1 MELLLSLKKNDDI
14 MFFEDLK
21 FKEKV
26 IPQTILG
33 YGPFMAELYFGHRSR
48 LYLDDLYNSPQNISE
63 VIVESYNQGVRAI
76 NLVND
81 SNLLEAYDIAV
92 SQGCEMKVIATIGK
106 SDVDYLNPNYEVA
119 KEVDWDDDIE
129 LFSSYDCPLML
140 VDEFITD
147 AYDWR
152 LTSKI
157 LAEINAT
164 GSLSGLV
171 TAFPSKTS
179 RIIKENM
186 DMDLFDFLMIPYNS
200 LSYMMDI
207 SAFNAS
213 QRQEFIDK
221 INGLNKKIIATRIL
235 AAGVLKPKEAF
246 TFFKNVD
253 FVDAICMGVA
263 KVSEA
268 SEDFS
273 LLKEY

>member
-1 MELLLSLKKNDDI
+1 
-14 MFFEDLK
+14 MFFEDLEYK
-21 FKEKV
+21 DKA
-26 IPQTILG
+26 IPECILG

-48 LYLDDLYNSPQNISE
+48 LYLDDLYNNPQNAAE

-76 NLVND
+76 NLVNNP
-81 SNLLEAYDIAV
+81 NLLKAYDIACDE
-92 SQGCEMKVIATIGK
+92 GCEMKVIATIGK

-119 KEVDWDDDIE
+119 KEVDWEEDIE

-157 LAEINAT
+157 LNEINDS

-171 TAFPSKTS
+171 TSFPSKTS
-179 RIIKENM
+179 DLIVDNL
-186 DMDLFDFLMIPYNS
+186 DMDLFDFYMIPYNS

-213 QRQEFIDK
+213 QRQEFIEK
-221 INGLNKKIIATRIL
+221 IVNLNKKIIATRIL

-246 TFFKNVD
+246 TFYKNVD
-253 FVDAICMGVA
+253 FVDAVCMGVA
-263 KVSEA
+263 KVEEA
-268 SEDFS
+268 REDFEM
-273 LLKEY
+273 LKEF

>member
-1 MELLLSLKKNDDI
+1 

-21 FKEKV
+21 YKDKV

-48 LYLDDLYNSPQNISE
+48 LYLDDLYKNPQNIAE
-63 VIVESYNQGVRAI
+63 VIIESYNHGVRAI
-76 NLVND
+76 NLVNNP
-81 SNLLEAYDIAV
+81 NLLEAYDIACDE
-92 SQGCEMKVIATIGK
+92 GCEMKVIATIGK

-119 KEVDWDDDIE
+119 KEVDWDEDIE
-129 LFSSYDCPLML
+129 LFSSYDCPVML

-157 LAEINAT
+157 LTEINNA

-171 TAFPSKTS
+171 TAFPSKTADL
-179 RIIKENM
+179 IPENL
-186 DMDLFDFLMIPYNS
+186 DMDLFDFYMIPFNS

-207 SAFNAS
+207 NAFNDA
-213 QRQEFIDK
+213 QREDFKQK
-221 INGLNKKIIATRIL
+221 LLKLNKKVIATRIL
-235 AAGVLKPKEAF
+235 AAGVLQPKEAF
-246 TFFKNVD
+246 AFFKKID
-253 FVDAICMGVA
+253 YIDLIAIGVA

-273 LLKEY
+273 LLKKY

>member
-1 MELLLSLKKNDDI
+1 
-14 MFFEDLK
+14 MFLEDLEY
-21 FKEKV
+21 KEKV

-33 YGPFMAELYFGHRSR
+33 YGPFMAELYYGHRSR
-48 LYLDDLYNSPQNISE
+48 LYLDDLYNNPQNAAE
-63 VIVESYNQGVRAI
+63 VIMESYNQGVRAI

-92 SQGCEMKVIATIGK
+92 SEGCEMKVIATIGK

-119 KEVDWDDDIE
+119 KEVDWDEDID
-129 LFSSYDCPLML
+129 LFSQYDCPLML

-152 LTSKI
+152 LTSRI
-157 LAEINAT
+157 LNRINET
-164 GSLSGLV
+164 GALSGLV

-179 RIIKENM
+179 DLLEDNL
-186 DMDLFDFLMIPYNS
+186 DMDLFDFYMIPYNS

-221 INGLNKKIIATRIL
+221 IKKLNKKIIATRIL

-246 TFFKNVD
+246 TFYENVD

-263 KVSEA
+263 KVEEA
-268 SEDFS
+268 SEDFN

>member
-1 MELLLSLKKNDDI
+1 
-14 MFFEDLK
+14 MFFEDIEYK
-21 FKEKV
+21 GKS

-33 YGPFMAELYFGHRSR
+33 YGPFMAEPYFGHRSR
-48 LYLDDLYNSPQNISE
+48 IYQIDLYDNPQAIAE
-63 VIVESYNQGVRAI
+63 VIMESYNQGIRAI

-81 SNLLEAYDIAV
+81 SKLLKAYDMAMDE
-92 SQGCEMKVIATIGK
+92 GCEMKVIATIGK

-129 LFSSYDCPLML
+129 LFSNYDCPLML

-157 LAEINAT
+157 LNRINDA

-171 TAFPSKTS
+171 TAFPSRTTDLLPV
-179 RIIKENM
+179 NL
-186 DMDLFDFLMIPYNS
+186 DMNLFDFYMIPLNS
-200 LSYMMDI
+200 ISYMMDI

-213 QRQEFIDK
+213 QRQEFVDRVLK
-221 INGLNKKIIATRIL
+221 LNKKIIATRVL
-235 AAGVLKPKEAF
+235 AAGVLKPEESFAF
-246 TFFKNVD
+246 YKNVD
-253 FVDAICMGVA
+253 YVDAISIGVA
-263 KVSEA
+263 KVEEA
-268 SEDFS
+268 RDDFS

>member
-1 MELLLSLKKNDDI
+1 
-14 MFFEDLK
+14 MFFEDLEYK
-21 FKEKV
+21 QKV

-33 YGPFMAELYFGHRSR
+33 YGPFMAELYYGHRSR
-48 LYLDDLYNSPQNISE
+48 LYLDDLYNDPQNASE
-63 VIVESYNQGVRAI
+63 VIIESYNQGVRAI

-81 SNLLEAYDIAV
+81 DNLLKAYDLAV
-92 SQGCEMKVIATIGK
+92 DAGCKMKVIATIGK

-119 KEVDWDDDIE
+119 KEVDWDEDIE
-129 LFSSYDCPLML
+129 LFSTYDCPLML

-152 LTSKI
+152 LTSRI
-157 LAEINAT
+157 LNRINDA

-171 TAFPSKTS
+171 TAFPSRTS
-179 RIIKENM
+179 DLIADNL
-186 DMDLFDFLMIPYNS
+186 DMDLFDFYMIPYNS

-221 INGLNKKIIATRIL
+221 IKSLNKKIIATRIL

-246 TFFKNVD
+246 TFYSNVD
-253 FVDAICMGVA
+253 FVNAICMGVA

-268 SEDFS
+268 KEDFE
-273 LLKEY
+273 LLKQF

>member
-1 MELLLSLKKNDDI
+1 
-14 MFFEDLK
+14 MFFEDFNYK
-21 FKEKV
+21 GKS

-48 LYLDDLYNSPQNISE
+48 LYLDDLYDNPQNISE
-63 VIVESYNQGVRAI
+63 VIIESYNQGVRAI

-81 SNLLEAYDIAV
+81 DNLLKAYDIAV
-92 SQGCEMKVIATIGK
+92 SEGCEMKVIATIGK

-119 KEVDWDDDIE
+119 KEADWEEDID
-129 LFSSYDCPLML
+129 LFSQYDCPVML

-147 AYDWR
+147 AYDWK

-157 LAEINAT
+157 LNKINDA

-179 RIIKENM
+179 DLLPDNL
-186 DMDLFDFLMIPYNS
+186 DMDLFDFYMIPYNS

-207 SAFNAS
+207 SAFNPS

-221 INGLNKKIIATRIL
+221 IVNLNKKIIATRIL
-235 AAGVLKPKEAF
+235 AAGVLKPKESF
-246 TFFKNVD
+246 TFFKSAD
-253 FVDAICMGVA
+253 FIDAICMGVA
-263 KVSEA
+263 SVSEA
-268 SEDFS
+268 SEDFT
-273 LLKEY
+273 LLKEF

>member
-1 MELLLSLKKNDDI
+1 

-21 FKEKV
+21 YKNKV

-48 LYLDDLYNSPQNISE
+48 LYLDDLYTNPRNIAE
-63 VIVESYNQGVRAI
+63 VIIESYNQGVQAI
-76 NLVND
+76 NLVN
-81 SNLLEAYDIAV
+81 NPNMLEAYDIACEE
-92 SQGCEMKVIATIGK
+92 GCKMKVIATIGK

-119 KEVDWDDDIE
+119 KEVDWDEDIE
-129 LFSSYDCPLML
+129 LFSSYDCPVML

-147 AYDWR
+147 AYDWK

-157 LAEINAT
+157 LAEINNA

-171 TAFPSKTS
+171 TAFPSKTTDLLP
-179 RIIKENM
+179 ENL
-186 DMDLFDFLMIPYNS
+186 DMDLFDFYMIPFNS

-207 SAFNAS
+207 NAFNEA
-213 QRQEFIDK
+213 QREDFKQK
-221 INGLNKKIIATRIL
+221 LLKLNKKVIATRIL
-235 AAGVLKPKEAF
+235 AAGVLQPKEAF
-246 TFFKNVD
+246 TFFKKID
-253 FVDAICMGVA
+253 YIDLIAIGVA

>member
-1 MELLLSLKKNDDI
+1 

-21 FKEKV
+21 YKDKV

-33 YGPFMAELYFGHRSR
+33 YGPFMAEPYFGHRSR
-48 LYLDDLYNSPQNISE
+48 LYLDDLYTNPQNIAE

-81 SNLLEAYDIAV
+81 SNLLEAYDLACDE
-92 SQGCEMKVIATIGK
+92 GCEMKVIATIGK

-119 KEVDWDDDIE
+119 KEVDWDEDIE
-129 LFSSYDCPLML
+129 LFSSYDCLVML

-147 AYDWR
+147 AYDWK

-157 LAEINAT
+157 LAEINNA

-171 TAFPSKTS
+171 TAFPSKTADL
-179 RIIKENM
+179 IPENL
-186 DMDLFDFLMIPYNS
+186 DMNLFDFYMIPFNS

-207 SAFNAS
+207 NAFNEA
-213 QRQEFIDK
+213 QREDFKQK
-221 INGLNKKIIATRIL
+221 LLKLNKKVIATRVL
-235 AAGVLKPKEAF
+235 AAGVLQPREAF
-246 TFFKNVD
+246 TFFKKID
-253 FVDAICMGVA
+253 YIDLIALGVA

>member
-1 MELLLSLKKNDDI
+1 
-14 MFFEDLK
+14 MFFEDLEYK
-21 FKEKV
+21 NKK

-33 YGPFMAELYFGHRSR
+33 YGPFMAELYYGHRSR
-48 LYLDDLYNSPQNISE
+48 LYLDDLYNNPQNISE
-63 VIVESYNQGVRAI
+63 VIIESYNQGVRAI

-81 SNLLEAYDIAV
+81 DNLLKAYDMAADE
-92 SQGCEMKVIATIGK
+92 GCEMKVIATIGK

-119 KEVDWDDDIE
+119 KEVDWDADIE

-147 AYDWR
+147 GYDWK

-157 LAEINAT
+157 LNRINDT

-179 RIIKENM
+179 DLLSDNI
-186 DMDLFDFLMIPYNS
+186 DMDLFDFYMIPLNS
-200 LSYMMDI
+200 ISYMMDI

-213 QRQEFIDK
+213 QRQEFVDK
-221 INGLNKKIIATRIL
+221 ILNLNKKIIATRIF
-235 AAGVLKPKEAF
+235 AAGVLKPEEAF
-246 TFFKNVD
+246 AFYKNVD
-253 FVDAICMGVA
+253 YVDAICMGVA

-268 SEDFS
+268 KQDFE

>member
-1 MELLLSLKKNDDI
+1 

-21 FKEKV
+21 YNGAV

-33 YGPFMAELYFGHRSR
+33 YGPFMAELYYGHRSR
-48 LYLDDLYNSPQNISE
+48 LYLDDLYNNPQATAD
-63 VIVESYNQGVRAI
+63 VIIESYNQGVRAI
-76 NLVND
+76 NMVND
-81 SNLLEAYDIAV
+81 SNLLKAYDIAV
-92 SQGCEMKVIATIGK
+92 DSGCEMKVIATIGK

-119 KEVDWDDDIE
+119 KEVDWDEDID
-129 LFSSYDCPLML
+129 LFSGYDCPLML

-152 LTSKI
+152 LTSRI
-157 LAEINAT
+157 LSRINDT

-179 RIIKENM
+179 DLLSDNL
-186 DMDLFDFLMIPYNS
+186 DMDIFDFYMIPYNS

-221 INGLNKKIIATRIL
+221 IKALNKKIIATRIL

-246 TFFKNVD
+246 TFYKNVD

-263 KVSEA
+263 KVEEA
-268 SEDFS
+268 REDFE

>member
-1 MELLLSLKKNDDI
+1 

-21 FKEKV
+21 YKDKI

-48 LYLDDLYNSPQNISE
+48 LYLDDLYKNPQNIAE
-63 VIVESYNQGVRAI
+63 VIIESYNQGVRAI

-81 SNLLEAYDIAV
+81 SNLIEAYDIARGE
-92 SQGCEMKVIATIGK
+92 GCEMKVIATIGK

-119 KEVDWDDDIE
+119 KEVDWEEDIE
-129 LFSSYDCPLML
+129 LFSSYDCPIML
-140 VDEFITD
+140 VDEFVTD
-147 AYDWR
+147 AYDWK

-157 LAEINAT
+157 LTEIKNA

-171 TAFPSKTS
+171 TSFPSRTADL
-179 RIIKENM
+179 IPENL
-186 DMDLFDFLMIPYNS
+186 DMDLFDFYMIPFNS

-207 SAFNAS
+207 NAFNEA
-213 QRQEFIDK
+213 QREDFKQK
-221 INGLNKKIIATRIL
+221 LLKLNKKVIATRVL
-235 AAGVLKPKEAF
+235 AAGVLQPKEAF
-246 TFFKNVD
+246 SFFKKIDYIDLIV
-253 FVDAICMGVA
+253 IGVA

-268 SEDFS
+268 IEDFS

>member
-1 MELLLSLKKNDDI
+1 
-14 MFFEDLK
+14 MFLEDFEYNGK
-21 FKEKV
+21 S
-26 IPQTILG
+26 IPQSILG

-48 LYLDDLYNSPQNISE
+48 IYLDDLYSNPQNISE
-63 VIVESYNQGVRAI
+63 IIIESYNQGVRAI

-81 SNLLEAYDIAV
+81 DNLIKAYDIAV
-92 SQGCEMKVIATIGK
+92 SEGCEMKVIATIGK

-119 KEVDWDDDIE
+119 KEADWDEDID
-129 LFSSYDCPLML
+129 LFSQYDCPLML

-157 LAEINAT
+157 LNRINDA
-164 GSLSGLV
+164 GSLSGIV
-171 TAFPSKTS
+171 TAFPSRTS
-179 RIIKENM
+179 DLLPDNL
-186 DMDLFDFLMIPYNS
+186 DMDLFDFYMIPYNS

-207 SAFNAS
+207 NAFNAS

-221 INGLNKKIIATRIL
+221 IVSLNKKIIATRIL

-246 TFFKNVD
+246 AFFKNAD

-263 KVSEA
+263 SVNEA
-268 SEDFS
+268 REDFS

>member
-1 MELLLSLKKNDDI
+1 

-21 FKEKV
+21 YNGKE

-33 YGPFMAELYFGHRSR
+33 YGPFMAELYYGHRSR
-48 LYLDDLYNSPQNISE
+48 LYLDDLYNNPQNAAE
-63 VIVESYNQGVRAI
+63 VIIESYNQGIRAI

-81 SNLLEAYDIAV
+81 KNLLKAYDIAV
-92 SQGCEMKVIATIGK
+92 DDGYEMKVIATIGK

-119 KEVDWDDDIE
+119 KEVDWDEDIE
-129 LFSSYDCPLML
+129 LFSQYDCPLML

-147 AYDWR
+147 AYDWK
-152 LTSKI
+152 LTSRI
-157 LAEINAT
+157 LNRINDA

-179 RIIKENM
+179 DLLLENNL
-186 DMDLFDFLMIPYNS
+186 DMNLFDFYMIPYNS

-213 QRQEFIDK
+213 QRQGFIDK
-221 INGLNKKIIATRIL
+221 IKKLDKKIIATRIL

-246 TFFKNVD
+246 TFFKNAD

-263 KVSEA
+263 KVEEA
-268 SEDFS
+268 REDFE